1 MEPPTMP
8 SLSEQKPAAKKHR
21 KKPIRKE
28 KSPIQRLQEACK
40 RARNQYPG
48 SRIVWSEQQQRA
60 EFWKPDHTGEDQVVG
75 AFYHTNCE
83 LHPTLASWTGTTNG
97 IDVKDIPQLA
107 LGSEPQAQV
116 VTNESSAVGLAADK
130 EK

>member
-1 MEPPTMP
+1 MEPPTMS
-8 SLSEQKPAAKKHR
+8 SLTEQKPAAKKHR
-21 KKPIRKE
+21 KKPIQRQ
-28 KSPIQRLQEACK
+28 KSPRQRLEEAFK
-40 RARNQYPG
+40 RARNQHPG
-48 SRIVWSEQQQRA
+48 SYIMWSEQRHCV
-60 EFWKPDHTGEDQVVG
+60 EFLKPDHTGAYQVAGV
-75 AFYHTNCE
+75 FYSANRE

-116 VTNESSAVGLAADK
+116 VTNEASAVDLAADE

>member
-1 MEPPTMP
+1 MS
-8 SLSEQKPAAKKHR
+8 SLTEQKPAAKKHR
-21 KKPIRKE
+21 KKPIQRQ
-28 KSPIQRLQEACK
+28 KSSIQRLQEAVK
-40 RARNQYPG
+40 RAKVQHPG
-48 SRIVWSEQQQRA
+48 SRIVWSVQQQRV

-75 AFYHTNCE
+75 AFYYTNCE
-83 LHPTLASWTGTTNG
+83 LHPTLASWAGTTNG

-116 VTNESSAVGLAADK
+116 VTNEASAVDLAADK